1 MALFYAT
8 RQNNRKQEL
17 RVRRLM
23 SQEVSGEHIRALRLA
38 AGLDVAVLARRV
50 SLSSAQLL
58 QIESNKHSLFYSP
71 AIRRHAAHKVWAH
84 LSVHCGVQ
92 AQPDTPIAPA
102 QPDPL
107 VLAMPPSAVVL
118 ADPPAPLLDLPTQ
131 DLSDQ
136 SPSALAQP
144 LSKVWPEPV
153 TAEGQ
158 APVRGSGHRSD
169 RAGPSFW
176 WMGLFLAA
184 AGLAAW
190 ALMKRL
196 PSLSVVPAAYGSVSP
211 HASAAEPPAQ
221 GRADERPQAAV
232 PNSHVAPKAAQD
244 GDWVA
249 LAPSSGLLAQ
259 APTFVSTPVPA
270 GLAARPQATPGCP
283 DLTLPTPSAL
293 DLPAGLAESRSL
305 QLLSPVA
312 QVVCV
317 LDGAGKLQAHRL
329 EPDQAKSI
337 AGPAPW
343 TVQAGSLQELQL
355 FSGGRRL
362 PLPADG
368 ADRVQFVEPR

>member
-1 MALFYAT
+1 
-8 RQNNRKQEL
+8 
-17 RVRRLM
+17 M
-23 SQEVSGEHIRALRLA
+23 SQEVSGEHIKALRLA

-58 QIESNKHSLFYSP
+58 QIENDEHSLFYSP
-71 AIRRHAAHKVWAH
+71 AIRRQAAHKVWAH

-102 QPDPL
+102 QPDPP

-118 ADPPAPLLDLPTQ
+118 ADPPAPIMDLPIQ

-136 SPSALAQP
+136 SPPAFAQP
-144 LSKVWPEPV
+144 LPQAWPEPV
-153 TAEGQ
+153 VAAVQ
-158 APVRGSGHRSD
+158 APGRGSGHRSG
-169 RAGPSFW
+169 RAGSSFW
-176 WMGLFLAA
+176 WMGLCLAA
-184 AGLAAW
+184 AGVAAW
-190 ALMKRL
+190 VLMKRP
-196 PSLSVVPAAYGSVSP
+196 PSLSAAPAVYGSVP
-211 HASAAEPPAQ
+211 PDASAAQPLAL
-221 GRADERPQAAV
+221 GRADGRPQAAV
-232 PNSHVAPKAAQD
+232 PTSHVALKAAQG

-259 APTFVSTPVPA
+259 VPTSVPTSAPA
-270 GLAARPQATPGCP
+270 ALAARPQATPGCP
-283 DLTLPTPSAL
+283 DLTLPTPSSL
-293 DLPAGLAESRSL
+293 DLPVGLAESRSL
-305 QLLSPVA
+305 QLLSPIA

-343 TVQAGSLQELQL
+343 TVQASLLQKL
-355 FSGGRRL
+355 QISFGGRRL

-368 ADRVQFVEPR
+368 ADRVQLAEPR

>member
-1 MALFYAT
+1 
-8 RQNNRKQEL
+8 
-17 RVRRLM
+17 M

-58 QIESNKHSLFYSP
+58 QIESNQHSLFYSP

-92 AQPDTPIAPA
+92 AQPD
-102 QPDPL
+102 PL

-131 DLSDQ
+131 GLSDQ

-144 LSKVWPEPV
+144 LPKVWPEPV
-153 TAEGQ
+153 TAEVQ

-211 HASAAEPPAQ
+211 HPSAAEPPALGQ
-221 GRADERPQAAV
+221 ADERPQAAV
-232 PNSHVAPKAAQD
+232 PNSHVALKAAQD

-329 EPDQAKSI
+329 EPEQAKSI